1 MRPADDTA
9 GWDEVAGVLRARR
22 GPLIRSRVSFF
33 VQTATATRRRK
44 RVAGC
49 TSPSPQPR
57 LLSDRRSSPTPMF
70 SRYTWRG
77 GRRRRGGRRPGEDAS
92 TFVDMHGGVLFA
104 IVSAVATLNFLDAWF
119 TVYFIS
125 YGGMELNPI
134 VDQLLLMGTWP
145 FILAKSIGIGVC
157 VAVLTVTKNFLIA
170 KIGLGIVLVGYSALL
185 GWHLYLLGHIPV

>member
-1 MRPADDTA
+1 
-9 GWDEVAGVLRARR
+9 
-22 GPLIRSRVSFF
+22 
-33 VQTATATRRRK
+33 
-44 RVAGC
+44 
-49 TSPSPQPR
+49 
-57 LLSDRRSSPTPMF
+57 
-70 SRYTWRG
+70 
-77 GRRRRGGRRPGEDAS
+77 
-92 TFVDMHGGVLFA
+92 MHGGVLFA

-185 GWHLYLLGHIPV
+185 CWHLYLLGHIPV